1 MKPYALSGRI
11 YWLTSTGR
19 ESRVVDKGWDIADVT
34 GEVKRLSTMFEVVW
48 ANVAMKAT
56 DGSEVMAAVDVA
68 ANGVSWN
75 RLLSE

>member
-11 YWLTSTGR
+11 YWLTSAGR
-19 ESRVVDKGWDIADVT
+19 ESRDVEGWDVPDVT
-34 GEVKRLSTMFEVVW
+34 GEVERLSTRFEVVW
-48 ANVAMKAT
+48 ANVVMKAT
-56 DGSEVMAAVDVA
+56 DGSEVVAAVDVA